1 MMFLGVV
8 AFIQGNFIGGMWWFL
23 IGLFLRRVAE
33 ASYQQLLLH
42 DVLHD
47 QPVKRFMRRDP
58 VTVSPSVTVRQWIE
72 DYVYQHHFKMF
83 PVVDNSDLVGC
94 ISIDNIKKVPRGD
107 WDTRWSPALP
117 RIRSP
122 PIRTPKSYWPR

>member
-1 MMFLGVV
+1 VAAATFISSRLGKGFGLAMMFLGVV

-72 DYVYQHHFKMF
+72 
-83 PVVDNSDLVGC
+83 VGNGSRIMC
-94 ISIDNIKKVPRGD
+94 TSIISRCS
-107 WDTRWSPALP
+107 RWSTT
-117 RIRSP
+117 RI
-122 PIRTPKSYWPR
+122 